1 MSRYALAEKYEWKQI
16 FRTSETDAT
25 GEFYGHTYFRD
36 VKSGM
41 VAVCD
46 MSGDYPHMTDDGVLW
61 VDREK
66 PIALYIS
73 ESDNKMRAS
82 IPLISQRRIEG
93 GKDAKTST
101 GDPPLDAIKLAMLL
115 GMRIEVLGNLAEVL
129 EMLTPKI
136 LQPTVSVT
144 FRKDI

>member
-1 MSRYALAEKYEWKQI
+1 MSRYALAEKYEWVQI
-16 FRTSETDAT
+16 FRTSETDDN

-36 VKSGM
+36 ANSGM

-46 MSGDYPHMTDDGVLW
+46 MSGDYPHMADDGVLW

-82 IPLISQRRIEG
+82 VPLLSQRRIEG
-93 GKDAKTST
+93 GIDSKTTT
-101 GDPPLDAIKLAMLL
+101 GDPPLDAIKLATLL

-136 LQPTVSVT
+136 LQPSVHVT